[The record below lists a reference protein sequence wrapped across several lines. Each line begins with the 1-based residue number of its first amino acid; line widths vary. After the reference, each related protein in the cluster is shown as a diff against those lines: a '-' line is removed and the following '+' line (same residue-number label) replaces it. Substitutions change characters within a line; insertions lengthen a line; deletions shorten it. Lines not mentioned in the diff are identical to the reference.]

1 MFHQLN
7 SLFHKCLVH
16 ILIWFLSATRQASP
30 PDGWL
35 HFSQGDIARG
45 HQKYWFLEVARLRY
59 YAKRLSNFKTTQA
72 LYPAIWSSGNM
83 ANFVWGEL
91 DNHGIQGNF
100 MIQLL
105 PGGHHSAILDVATDC
120 HFFFILWTEPYGV
133 LIILGVF
140 RWSVWCLRYTLF
152 YVFCKW

>member
-16 ILIWFLSATRQASP
+16 ILIWFLSATRHASP

-45 HQKYWFLEVARLRY
+45 HQKCWFLEVARLRY
-59 YAKRLSNFKTTQA
+59 YVKRLSNFKTTQA
-72 LYPAIWSSGNM
+72 LYPAMWSSGNT
-83 ANFVWGEL
+83 ANFVWGGL

-120 HFFFILWTEPYGV
+120 QFFHSVDWIVRRFNYSRSISLIGAVSTVYFILR
-133 LIILGVF
+133 IL
-140 RWSVWCLRYTLF
+140 
-152 YVFCKW
+152 